1 MAKAILIFGKSSI
14 WGTIKFALGP
24 HHMYQK
30 KPGTKQT
37 EDDWREYSALR
48 LDVKNAI
55 HELEHMPVS
64 KGFNKMSYDYYDGS
78 GFNKMS
84 YDYYDG
90 SAGYRKTVLCC
101 IQLYDSELTIGCIG
115 FTGRN
120 KDALIKWAKGARNGR
135 RSN

>member
-1 MAKAILIFGKSSI
+1 MAKDILIFGKSSF

-24 HHMYQK
+24 HHVYQK
-30 KPGTKQT
+30 EPGTKQT

-64 KGFNKMSYDYYDGS
+64 KGFNKMPYDYYDYKLAVR
-78 GFNKMS
+78 FN
-84 YDYYDG
+84 G
-90 SAGYRKTVLCC
+90 SAGYRKTILCC

>member
-64 KGFNKMSYDYYDGS
+64 KGFNKMSYE
-78 GFNKMS
+78 
-84 YDYYDG
+84 YYDG
-90 SAGYRKTVLCC
+90 SAGYRKTILCC